1 MLEKIYSNEDIEL
14 LCDLRED
21 LYYLSIVYN
30 CCVND
35 CTNEYTKQE
44 LVAILKDMI
53 NVLEN

>member
-1 MLEKIYSNEDIEL
+1 MISKMYSNEDIEL

-21 LYYLSIVYN
+21 LYYLSIVDKR
-30 CCVND
+30 CVND
-35 CTNEYTKQE
+35 CTNDYTKQE

>member
-1 MLEKIYSNEDIEL
+1 MISKMYSNEDIEL

-21 LYYLSIVYN
+21 LYYLSIVDKY
-30 CCVND
+30 CVRSYTND
-35 CTNEYTKQE
+35 YTKQE

>member
-1 MLEKIYSNEDIEL
+1 MISKMYSNEDIEL

-30 CCVND
+30 SCVND
-35 CTNEYTKQE
+35 CTNDYTKQE

>member
-1 MLEKIYSNEDIEL
+1 MESIIYSNEDIEVIH
-14 LCDLRED
+14 DLRED

-35 CTNEYTKQE
+35 CTNDYTKQE
-44 LVAILKDMI
+44 LVVILKDMI